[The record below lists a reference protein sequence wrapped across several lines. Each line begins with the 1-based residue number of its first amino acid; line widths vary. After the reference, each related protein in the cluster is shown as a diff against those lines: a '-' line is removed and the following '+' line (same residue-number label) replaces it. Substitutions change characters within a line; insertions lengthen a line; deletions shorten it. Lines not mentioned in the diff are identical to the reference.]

1 MDKYIIFGL
10 LIVMAL
16 LLIIHLYRKD
26 NINEK
31 FANPELPNLQSCPAS
46 LNKYTSD
53 VSINCCE
60 GPVVQGKCQGEP
72 VCTLSEKTDKLPRCI
87 DWYRQYLDRM
97 SKRHCPITIKN
108 FYEDESLQKIG
119 FCTESRLDDKLRKPL
134 ISIAQKCNVHQSNE
148 KNIRD
153 PDSCLVRKMM
163 AKMVTPDFWATRE
176 VTTSGINM
184 PVILISNYMDEA
196 QSKTCYDRPTV
207 DRHLDVALPGWRSN
221 DNYKPF
227 YRSLPFCDTAKRRL
241 DARKEDPNYRSPID
255 DINVDESRRFNFRRP
270 RFGKRPRFGLKF
282 PKFSWK
288 PKRISICRR

>member
-97 SKRHCPITIKN
+97 VKRHCPSHLGA
-108 FYEDESLQKIG
+108 FYEDSSGKYNG
-119 FCTESRLDDKLRKPL
+119 FCTWSPLNDKLNAPIRPT
-134 ISIAQKCNVHQSNE
+134 AQKCNVHKSNE

-153 PDSCLVRKMM
+153 PNSCLVLKMR
-163 AKMVTPDFWATRE
+163 AKMLVPSGGSSD
-176 VTTSGINM
+176 VTTSGTNM

-196 QSKTCYDRPTV
+196 QSKTCYDRPSA
-207 DRHLDVALPGWRSN
+207 DRYLDASFPGWRSN
-221 DNYKPF
+221 NDFKKLYKT
-227 YRSLPFCDTAKRRL
+227 LQFCDTAKRRI
-241 DARKEDPNYRSPID
+241 DSRREDPNYRSPIAD
-255 DINVDESRRFNFRRP
+255 FNVNESQLFDLDKIRA
-270 RFGKRPRFGLKF
+270 GKGSRLGSKSPQFI
-282 PKFSWK
+282 WK
-288 PKRISICRR
+288 PKPVSVCNR